1 MGRVAVVNGDG
12 RAVLP
17 PGVLSPVQ
25 RYQQPE
31 RKRSAVRTV
40 GRILFILL
48 ASCVA
53 VVAGIAGG
61 AYLYADENAAAFSSL
76 SVRTALAAK
85 SLNHPIPGQAA
96 NALLIGYDHRPE
108 DGVVPRPLGHGHA
121 HAGRSATPTRSRC
134 CRFRAT

>member
-1 MGRVAVVNGDG
+1 MGRVAVVNGGG

-31 RKRSAVRTV
+31 RKRSVVRTV

-76 SVRTALAAK
+76 SVRTAK
-85 SLNHPIPGQAA
+85 SP
-96 NALLIGYDHRPE
+96 
-108 DGVVPRPLGHGHA
+108 PR
-121 HAGRSATPTRSRC
+121 T
-134 CRFRAT
+134 

>member
-31 RKRSAVRTV
+31 RKRSVVRTI

-53 VVAGIAGG
+53 VVVGIAGG

-76 SVRTALAAK
+76 SVRTAFASK
-85 SLNHPIPGQAA
+85 KLNHPIPWQAA
-96 NALLIGYDHRPE
+96 NALLIGYDQRP
-108 DGVVPRPLGHGHA
+108 
-121 HAGRSATPTRSRC
+121 
-134 CRFRAT
+134 